1 MYKNDP
7 IFKIRVD
14 IMMREAEKKSLT
26 GRSISKG
33 KPKR

>member
-7 IFKIRVD
+7 IFKQRID

-26 GRSISKG
+26 KTSKSKG
-33 KPKR
+33 KYKK